1 MKLPKEALAT
11 TGLHRVRARYRDNT
25 GRWSHWS
32 EPVPLAV
39 R

>member
-1 MKLPKEALAT
+1 LPPEAFAG

-32 EPVPLAV
+32 EPVTLNA